1 MAATIGFIG
10 AGNMG
15 GALIKGLSGHE
26 GRYELVVYDVNIALT
41 AEMSKHF
48 PIRVVQSA
56 SQLTSECQVIIAAVK
71 PQMMH
76 SVLKEI
82 AESMDSTKLFI
93 TVAAGLPIG
102 FYKKSLGE
110 DCKIVRTMPNT
121 PALIGQ
127 GMTVVSYS
135 EQVSPDE
142 KQFVRDIFQCVGEVE
157 ELDEKLMSE
166 VIALTSSSPAY
177 VFMFIEAMADAAV
190 QSGLPRSL
198 SYTMAAQAV
207 MGSARMVLETGKHP
221 GQLKDMVCSP
231 AGTTI
236 EAVAALERKGF
247 RDCIITAMKECT
259 ARARE
264 IGRETGQ

>member
-1 MAATIGFIG
+1 MAVTIGFIG

-15 GALIKGLSGHE
+15 GALIKGLSGHT
-26 GRYELVVYDVNIALT
+26 GRFELHVYDVNTQLT
-41 AEMSKHF
+41 ADMSGHY
-48 PIRVVQSA
+48 PIRLAHSIPDLVRD
-56 SQLTSECQVIIAAVK
+56 CQVIIAAVK
-71 PQMMH
+71 PKIME
-76 SVLKEI
+76 SVLKEC
-82 AESMDSTKLFI
+82 AQAMDSSKLFI
-93 TVAAGLPIG
+93 TVAAGLPIS
-102 FYKKSLGE
+102 FYLKNLGNA
-110 DCKIVRTMPNT
+110 CKVVRTMPNT

-127 GMTVVSYS
+127 GMTVVSYG
-135 EQVSPDE
+135 EHVSPEE
-142 KQFVRDIFQCVGEVE
+142 KQLVKDIFQCVGAVE

-166 VIALTSSSPAY
+166 VIALTGSSPAY

-198 SYTMAAQAV
+198 SYRLAAQAV

-221 GQLKDMVCSP
+221 AELKDMVCSP

-247 RDCIITAMKECT
+247 RDSVITAMKECT
-259 ARARE
+259 QRARE